1 MAAPYRAQS
10 RQPGRTFRINPR
22 LLGAGLIGAML
33 AALSFSQVAASI
45 GVAIETFRPLG
56 GSFFSWRDGQR
67 NLAIGL
73 DQGSKKAKPT
83 TLIEAGRM
91 GLTYAPLSARSL
103 WLIGQGFA
111 AQKRPDAALRVMA
124 RAEKVTRRDAA
135 VQLWLGDNKLRK
147 GEIDA
152 SFRHY
157 DLIIRTEP
165 AAGGEVVN
173 RLAAIMTAKEG
184 RRYLQPY
191 IRADNGWL
199 PALLAA
205 GVEKLPRAEPVGR
218 LLLER
223 KAKAP
228 NLPKLEPTYARLVLR
243 LVDEGVHD
251 VALQLYPSLPL
262 GNQAALA
269 NVSGVAGGTPL
280 TGYPPFIW
288 YFPESA
294 PQGGTLVGLDDGGGS
309 GIEFFGA
316 SGTVGIAAAKLIA
329 PGATTGLRW
338 QVQQRSPNLQSS
350 ATWVATCLSGR
361 SKGQSRSSIDLLA
374 KATPVRKMLT
384 MQMPG
389 DCDLVR
395 LEMRVAGGIGR
406 DPASLIIS
414 HLGLS
419 KPAAG
424 RD

>member
-1 MAAPYRAQS
+1 MTAPYRAQS
-10 RQPGRTFRINPR
+10 RQTGHTFRMNPR
-22 LLGAGLIGAML
+22 LLGAGLVGAML

-56 GSFFSWRDGQR
+56 GSFFSWRGGQR
-67 NLAIGL
+67 NLAISL
-73 DQGSKKAKPT
+73 DQGRNKANSA

-147 GEIDA
+147 GEIGA
-152 SFRHY
+152 ALRHY

-173 RLAAIMTAKEG
+173 RLAAVMTAKEG

-191 IRADNGWL
+191 VRADNEWL

-205 GVEKLPRAEPVGR
+205 GVERLPRAEPVGR
-218 LLLER
+218 LFLER

-228 NLPKLEPTYARLVLR
+228 NLPALEPTYARLVLR
-243 LVDEGVHD
+243 LVDEGAHD
-251 VALQLYPSLPL
+251 VALQLYPLLPR

-269 NVSGVAGGTPL
+269 NVSGVAGGKPL
-280 TGYPPFIW
+280 TGYPPFTW
-288 YFPESA
+288 HFPDGA
-294 PQGGTLVGLDDGGGS
+294 PQGATLVGLDDGGS

-316 SGTVGIAAAKLIA
+316 SGTVGIAAAKLIT

-374 KATPVRKMLT
+374 KATPERKMLT

-406 DPASLIIS
+406 DPASLIVS

-424 RD
+424 RN